1 MTSYKVFEHHEKSDR
16 VIKVGF
22 AWLAPFN
29 PFWPLFRGLW
39 LVFMTYILIILILSG
54 IDAEIYGFNE
64 YIDIKSANNFQ
75 LIFFIIQIVLFF
87 LPGLKGNEWTE
98 NNLKKKGFRFAYS
111 IKAVNKKQA
120 LSLINNQ

>member
-39 LVFMTYILIILILSG
+39 LVFMTDILIILILSG